1 MWPHEDVLMAAVLL
15 LTAIVLVLGLLWITQ
30 QGP

>member
-1 MWPHEDVLMAAVLL
+1 MAAVLL

-30 QGP
+30 QGH

>member
-1 MWPHEDVLMAAVLL
+1 VLL

-30 QGP
+30 QGH